1 LKNLRDYI
9 ALTKPRLNS
18 LALLT
23 TLAGFYLGSGQP
35 FHWGLMLLSL
45 LGTTAV
51 AAGCGTLNQW
61 FEVEQDRKM
70 TRTRKRPL
78 PAGRVKSSHAFW
90 YGLGLSVA
98 GVLILFFLVNELT
111 AFLGLAALF
120 SYLLLYTPLKKISS
134 LCTVVGAIPGAIP
147 PMMGWAAAQN
157 HVGSEGWVLF
167 SILFLWQ
174 MPHFLAIGWMYRED
188 YARGGFPMLSVI
200 DPKGGSTGVMAVLY
214 SAALLPASLLP
225 AALHMTGT
233 VYFWVALVLSSV
245 FLFYSGLLAWH
256 KCLYYARGLFWLSIT
271 YLPLLFIVMVLDR
284 T

>member
-1 LKNLRDYI
+1 M
-9 ALTKPRLNS
+9 
-18 LALLT
+18 
-23 TLAGFYLGSGQP
+23 GSARP
-35 FHWGLMLLSL
+35 FNWGLMAFSL

-61 FEVEQDRKM
+61 FEAAQDKKM
-70 TRTRKRPL
+70 TRTRKRPI

-90 YGLGLSVA
+90 YGLGLSAA
-98 GVLILFFLVNELT
+98 GVLVLTVLVNELT
-111 AFLGLAALF
+111 AFLGLCALF
-120 SYLLLYTPLKKISS
+120 SYLLLYTPLKRISS

-157 HVGSEGWVLF
+157 HIGSEGWTLF

-174 MPHFLAIGWMYRED
+174 MPHALTLGWMYRDD

-200 DPKGGSTGVMAVLY
+200 DPQGQATGLMAVLY

-233 VYFWVALVLSSV
+233 VYFWAAIVLSLT
-245 FLFYSGLLAWH
+245 FLFYSGLLAWT
-256 KCLYYARGLFWLSIT
+256 KAFIT
-271 YLPLLFIVMVLDR
+271 PGVFFGYQSLIYRFCSS
-284 T
+284 